1 MVKSVE
7 YEFCAFRSCTND
19 VNWLKKEIQNTTV
32 SRLDQC
38 THRNP
43 DLIQSNA
50 IFAYEHWQC
59 QLDVAFIT

>member
-50 IFAYEHWQC
+50 IFAYEH
-59 QLDVAFIT
+59 